1 MLLIGVMVQ
10 EVGGDALVMDLP
22 RQLED
27 QDGVTSH
34 HHLCHSNQE
43 QEVVI
48 LVSLRQE
55 SDQLS
60 LHSHNL

>member
-1 MLLIGVMVQ
+1 MEQ
-10 EVGGDALVMDLP
+10 EGEGGALAMDLP
-22 RQLED
+22 HQLED

-34 HHLCHSNQE
+34 HHLYHSSQE
-43 QEVVI
+43 QEVVR

-55 SDQLS
+55 SDQLN